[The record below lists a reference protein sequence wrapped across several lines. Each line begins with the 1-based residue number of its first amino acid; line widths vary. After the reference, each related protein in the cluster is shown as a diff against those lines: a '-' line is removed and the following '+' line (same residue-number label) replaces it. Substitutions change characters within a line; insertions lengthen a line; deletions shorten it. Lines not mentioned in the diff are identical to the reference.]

1 MDMLKRSIAPISD
14 EAWNEIDDQARRT
27 LHALLSARK
36 IVDVDGPKGWNY
48 AGVPMGRLEIPA
60 AGGQKKKGSIEY
72 GIHRVQPLVE
82 TRSYFDLD
90 VWELDNVVRGARD
103 IDFSALEES
112 ARAAAQFE
120 ETAIYHGFAPSG
132 IRGLE
137 ESSPYDPIKIGGGK
151 EDLLESVSRGI
162 TQLLASSVEGPYGLV
177 VSPALWQQLS
187 GYVRGYPLRR
197 HLEDLLGGPVVI
209 GPFVDEA
216 YLLSMRGGDTNL
228 IIGQDLSIGYLSH
241 DSRTVH
247 LFFTESFTFQVLDP
261 SVVVCLQTS

>member
-1 MDMLKRSIAPISD
+1 MDILKRSIAPISD

-36 IVDVDGPKGWNY
+36 IVDVDGPKGWDY
-48 AGVPMGRLEIPA
+48 AGVPLGRLEVPA
-60 AGGQKKKGSIEY
+60 ASGQKQREKIEY

-90 VWELDNVVRGARD
+90 IWELDNVARGARD

-120 ETAIYHGFAPSG
+120 ETAIYHGFTPSG
-132 IRGLE
+132 IKGLKE
-137 ESSPYDPIKIGGGK
+137 ITPYDPIKIGGEK

-177 VSPALWQQLS
+177 VSPALWRQLS
-187 GYVRGYPLRR
+187 GYVRGYPLRK
-197 HLEDLLGGPVVI
+197 HLEDLLSGPVVI

-241 DSRTVH
+241 DSMTVH
-247 LFFTESFTFQVLDP
+247 LYFTESFTFQVLDP
-261 SVVVCLQTS
+261 SVVVCLQAS